1 MSAHRRTPP
10 GATRTCPHCRAVIL
24 QSTSVCP
31 SCRKHLRFTPR
42 GGGDAIVPTFSPL
55 RVEGSIR
62 HPNAGEAWEYAVTV
76 TITNDRGAEV
86 TRQIVGV
93 GAIQPGEQRK
103 FTVAVEVFTPGGPTD
118 ADDARRISEAGGTV
132 PVPSVQRR

>member
-1 MSAHRRTPP
+1 M
-10 GATRTCPHCRAVIL
+10 
-24 QSTSVCP
+24 
-31 SCRKHLRFTPR
+31 K
-42 GGGDAIVPTFSPL
+42 GGDAIVPTFSPL

-76 TITNDRGAEV
+76 SITNDRGVEL

-103 FTVAVEVFTPGGPTD
+103 FTVAVEVFAPAGAEVGPEES
-118 ADDARRISEAGGTV
+118 AMHR
-132 PVPSVQRR
+132 

>member
-1 MSAHRRTPP
+1 M
-10 GATRTCPHCRAVIL
+10 IL

-31 SCRKHLRFTPR
+31 SCRKHLRFSAAA
-42 GGGDAIVPTFSPL
+42 GGDAVVPTFSPL

-62 HPNAGEAWEYAVTV
+62 HPNVGEAWEYAVMV
-76 TITNDRGAEV
+76 SITNDRGVEL

-103 FTVAVEVFTPGGPTD
+103 FTFAVEVFAPAEVPAPEPRPTVSTTRESI
-118 ADDARRISEAGGTV
+118 ASGRR
-132 PVPSVQRR
+132 PR